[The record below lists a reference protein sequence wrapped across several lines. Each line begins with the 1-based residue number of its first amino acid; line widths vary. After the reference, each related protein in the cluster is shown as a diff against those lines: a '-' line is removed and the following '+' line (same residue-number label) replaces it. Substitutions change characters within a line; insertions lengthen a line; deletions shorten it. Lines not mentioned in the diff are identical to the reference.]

1 MASAKSMEKVAKI
14 PTVFDTTAQQ
24 VGEVYAR
31 ALLGV
36 GQASGRTAD
45 LFGELNEFDDCLRQ
59 LPKLA
64 QALQAPRVP
73 EAEKEKMLRKALTGK
88 VSSDFL
94 NFLLVLIR
102 RGRFDAVSAIRQS
115 AAKLFDEVTGQV
127 RATVTTASP
136 LGAEA
141 QGKLAE
147 RLGKLL
153 GKKVRIDTQI
163 DESIIGGVVVRV
175 GDTVYDA
182 SVANQLNQ
190 VRAKTAKRIA
200 DSIRGSLDRFAS
212 DAT

>member
-1 MASAKSMEKVAKI
+1 MASSKSMEKVTKV

-36 GQASGRTAD
+36 GQASGRASELID
-45 LFGELNEFDDCLRQ
+45 ELNSFDDCLRQ
-59 LPKLA
+59 LPKFA
-64 QALQAPRVP
+64 QALEAPQVS
-73 EAEKEKMLRKALTGK
+73 EADKEKMLRNALDGK
-88 VSSDFL
+88 VSPDFL

-102 RGRFDAVSAIRQS
+102 RGRFNTVSAIRQS

-127 RATVTTASP
+127 RATVTSASP
-136 LGAEA
+136 IGAEA
-141 QGKLAE
+141 QGKLAD

-153 GKKVRIDTQI
+153 GKQVRIDTQI

-190 VRAKTAKRIA
+190 IRAKTAKRIA

>member
-1 MASAKSMEKVAKI
+1 MEKVTKV

-36 GQASGRTAD
+36 GQAKGQAAEMVE
-45 LFGELNEFDDCLRQ
+45 ELQSFDDCLKQ

-73 EAEKEKMLRKALTGK
+73 EAEKERIVRKALAGK
-88 VSSDFL
+88 VSPDFL

-102 RGRFDAVSAIRQS
+102 RGRFSALSAIRH
-115 AAKLFDEVTGQV
+115 AAIKQFDEVTGQV

-136 LGAEA
+136 ISQAA
-141 QGKLAE
+141 QGKLAD

-153 GKKVRIDTQI
+153 GKQVRIETKL
-163 DESIIGGVVVRV
+163 DESIIGGVVVRI

-182 SVANQLNQ
+182 SVLNQLNQ
-190 VRAKTAKRIA
+190 VRTKTAARIA
-200 DSIRGSLDRFAS
+200 DSIRGSLERFAS
-212 DAT
+212 EAN

>member
-1 MASAKSMEKVAKI
+1 MEKVTKV

-36 GQASGRTAD
+36 GQSSGRAAELVD
-45 LFGELNEFDDCLRQ
+45 ELNAFDDCLGQ

-64 QALQAPRVP
+64 RTLQAPRVA
-73 EAEKEKMLRKALTGK
+73 EADKERILKKALDGK
-88 VSSDFL
+88 VSKDFL
-94 NFLLVLIR
+94 NFLLVLVR
-102 RGRFDAVSAIRQS
+102 RGRFNALPAVRQS

-127 RATVTTASP
+127 RATVTSASP
-136 LGAEA
+136 LGDDAKN
-141 QGKLAE
+141 KLAE
-147 RLGKLL
+147 RLSKLL
-153 GKKVRIDTQI
+153 GKQVRVETQI

-182 SVANQLNQ
+182 SVANHLNQ

-200 DSIRGSLDRFAS
+200 DSIRGSLERFT

>member
-1 MASAKSMEKVAKI
+1 MEKVTKI

-36 GQASGRTAD
+36 GQAQGRSAD
-45 LFGELNEFDDCLRQ
+45 LVGELAAFDDCLQQ

-64 QALQAPRVP
+64 QVLVAPRMP
-73 EAEKEKMLRKALTGK
+73 EADKERILRKALEGK
-88 VSSDFL
+88 ASREFL
-94 NFLLVLIR
+94 NFLLVLVK
-102 RGRFDAVSAIRQS
+102 RGRFSALPAIRQ
-115 AAKLFDEVTGQV
+115 AAIKLFDEVTGQV
-127 RATVTTASP
+127 KATVTTASP
-136 LGAEA
+136 LSETA

-153 GKKVRIDTQI
+153 GKQVRIETKLD
-163 DESIIGGVVVRV
+163 DSIIGGVVVRV

-190 VRAKTAKRIA
+190 VRAKTAARIA
-200 DSIRGSLDRFAS
+200 DSIRGSLDRFAT
-212 DAT
+212 DAG

>member
-1 MASAKSMEKVAKI
+1 MEKVTKI

-36 GQASGRTAD
+36 GQAQGRAAD
-45 LFGELNEFDDCLRQ
+45 LVGELSDFDDCLKQ

-64 QALQAPRVP
+64 QMLGAPRVP
-73 EAEKEKMLRKALTGK
+73 EADKERILRKALEGK
-88 VSSDFL
+88 ASREFL
-94 NFLLVLIR
+94 NFLLVLIKR
-102 RGRFDAVSAIRQS
+102 NRFSALPAIRQA

-127 RATVTTASP
+127 KATVTTVSP
-136 LGAEA
+136 LSEAA

-153 GKKVRIDTQI
+153 GKQVRIETKLD
-163 DESIIGGVVVRV
+163 DSIIGGVVVRV

-182 SVANQLNQ
+182 SVVNQLNQ
-190 VRAKTAKRIA
+190 VRAKTAARIA
-200 DSIRGSLDRFAS
+200 DSIRGSLERFAS
-212 DAT
+212 DVG

>member
-1 MASAKSMEKVAKI
+1 MEKVTKV

-36 GQASGRTAD
+36 GQAKGRVGEIV
-45 LFGELNEFDDCLRQ
+45 GELQSFDDCLQQ

-73 EAEKEKMLRKALTGK
+73 EADKERILRKALEGK
-88 VSSDFL
+88 TSPEFL

-102 RGRFDAVSAIRQS
+102 RGRFSALSAIRH
-115 AAKLFDEVTGQV
+115 AAIKLFDEVTGQV

-136 LGAEA
+136 ISEAA

-153 GKKVRIDTQI
+153 GKQVRIETKLD
-163 DESIIGGVVVRV
+163 DSIIGGVVVRV

-182 SVANQLNQ
+182 SVANQLSQ
-190 VRAKTAKRIA
+190 VRAKTAARIA
-200 DSIRGSLDRFAS
+200 DSIRGSLERFAS
-212 DAT
+212 DAS

>member
-1 MASAKSMEKVAKI
+1 MEKVTKI

-36 GQASGRTAD
+36 GQAQGRAA
-45 LFGELNEFDDCLRQ
+45 ELLEELQAFDDCLQQ
-59 LPKLA
+59 LPKMG
-64 QALQAPRVP
+64 QALSAPRVN
-73 EAEKEKMLRKALTGK
+73 EADKERMLRKALEGK
-88 VSSDFL
+88 VSADFL
-94 NFLLVLIR
+94 NFLLVLVR
-102 RGRFDAVSAIRQS
+102 RGRFSALSAIRQ
-115 AAKLFDEVTGQV
+115 AAGKLYDEVTGQV

-136 LGAEA
+136 ISETA

-153 GKKVRIDTQI
+153 GKQVRVETKL

-182 SVANQLNQ
+182 SVANQLTQ
-190 VRAKTAKRIA
+190 VRAKTAARIA
-200 DSIRGSLDRFAS
+200 DSIRGSLERFAS
-212 DAT
+212 DS